1 MARKILIIGNGF
13 DIDLGLKT
21 RYSDFSKS
29 NNWKTLMKDTYS
41 FNTDLLGELLNAKEK
56 DAWFDIEKTMDGYVR
71 SIKPHY
77 LVDNIINKD
86 KANFEKVSDALS
98 NYLKEEQENRI
109 LNKDSYAAQVL
120 RMIVEAGGFDIYTFN
135 YTNLENIANSC
146 DVKID
151 SSKITHVHGSL
162 ENDSIIL
169 GILTDPDNQI
179 YEQYSFMYKDNSRF
193 YMSNNMYEDFE
204 KANDIIFFGHSINVM
219 DFLYFKDFFIKQSGK
234 NGEYKRKHI
243 TIFTYDDAS
252 NQQIRNS
259 IRNAQVDLS
268 QLFRRNDI
276 KFIQTKLLY
285 ENDKNEEQK
294 FESFVSRLKAIRD
307 DIIVMPFPKQGS
319 NTW

>member
-1 MARKILIIGNGF
+1 MAKKILIIGNGF

-41 FNTDLLGELLNAKEK
+41 FDTDLLGVLLNAKEK
-56 DAWFDIEKTMDGYVR
+56 DAWFDIEKTMDEYVR
-71 SIKPHY
+71 SIKPHL

-98 NYLKEEQENRI
+98 NYLKEEQEDRL

-135 YTNLENIANSC
+135 YTNLENIAKSC
-146 DVKID
+146 AVKID

-179 YEQYSFMYKDNSRF
+179 YEQYSFMYKDNNRF

-204 KANDIIFFGHSINVM
+204 KANDIIFFGHSINGM

-234 NGEYKRKHI
+234 IGEYKRKHI

-252 NQQIRNS
+252 NQT
-259 IRNAQVDLS
+259 D
-268 QLFRRNDI
+268 
-276 KFIQTKLLY
+276 
-285 ENDKNEEQK
+285 
-294 FESFVSRLKAIRD
+294 
-307 DIIVMPFPKQGS
+307 
-319 NTW
+319 